1 MVIGATIHW
10 VSFFLY
16 SIGNSHTWD
25 FRPSSDFLKMAD
37 VLGVDIKNG
46 WHINCGQNL
55 ENIWD
60 KPGQTCVELSEYG
73 VYRDA
78 IENQE
83 WDAITLQTFTGD
95 TGKGEK
101 EAVGKILDLIN
112 SSINWDCNV
121 FIYCTWPKNT
131 AEKLGD
137 FNYAKVWHRDYHAND
152 TLGLLSEKYFNYL
165 ENSIGKS
172 SDKVKFIPVGRVLY
186 HFESYRISD
195 QWPSDRELTSRQK
208 VVIREIISEVLDF

>member
-1 MVIGATIHW
+1 MVIGAPIHW
-10 VSFFLY
+10 VIFFLY

-55 ENIWD
+55 ETIWD
-60 KPGQTCVELSEYG
+60 KPGQTYVELSEYG

-78 IENQE
+78 I
-83 WDAITLQTFTGD
+83 TLQTFTDG
-95 TGKGEK
+95 TGKDEK
-101 EAVGKILDLIN
+101 EAVDKMLDLIT
-112 SSINWDCNV
+112 SSINRDCNV
-121 FIYCTWPKNT
+121 FIYSTWPKNT

-152 TLGLLSEKYFNYL
+152 TLRLLSEKYFNYL

-195 QWPSDRELTSRQK
+195 Q
-208 VVIREIISEVLDF
+208 